1 MSKIKQIKKWEW
13 PKRYQIEC
21 SLNRNIIAT
30 ITNQQQHSRS
40 NLHHITNVIDW
51 NMKAN
56 VNNNNKNVVSHKGLQ
71 GYNNY
76 TTIKHIIVKI
86 NSQLLSQSIDIHKE
100 PSNS

>member
-1 MSKIKQIKKWEW
+1 
-13 PKRYQIEC
+13 
-21 SLNRNIIAT
+21 
-30 ITNQQQHSRS
+30 
-40 NLHHITNVIDW
+40 
-51 NMKAN
+51 MKAN